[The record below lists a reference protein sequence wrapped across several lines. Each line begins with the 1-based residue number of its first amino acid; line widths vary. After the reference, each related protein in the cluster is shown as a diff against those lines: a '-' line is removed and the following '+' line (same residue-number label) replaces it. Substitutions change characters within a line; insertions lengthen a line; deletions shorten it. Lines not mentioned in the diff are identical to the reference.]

1 MRGVIG
7 EVRAISREEKAVWR
21 KLAAT
26 AQCPAIGFAV
36 PYEAQATAAGL
47 DKAIVYASSAIP

>member
-1 MRGVIG
+1 MIG